1 MTSWFAACCRLFS
14 AAEAENTKEASPRR
28 MAAMALALSMASVGG
43 QGGGFVSQKFWVSK
57 KEVQKVYKCH

>member
-43 QGGGFVSQKFWVSK
+43 QGGGFVSQKF
-57 KEVQKVYKCH
+57 